1 MGTLVGYQASSPA
14 LEICFY
20 TLAAGAILYVVG
32 QLWTTAQRKLSTD
45 LILAAL
51 VIGYLI
57 GALVR
62 PDHHVRR
69 RLSATTSRPRGP
81 GAVGQSDL

>member
-1 MGTLVGYQASSPA
+1 VSSPA

-32 QLWTTAQRKLSTD
+32 QLWGGAQRKLNPQ

-51 VIGYLI
+51 VAGFLI
-57 GALVR
+57 GLA
-62 PDHHVRR
+62 
-69 RLSATTSRPRGP
+69 
-81 GAVGQSDL
+81 SDLVITYAGG